1 MGHKTDYICS
11 DCGSKD
17 LLIPS
22 WRTQDGKEDFPD
34 AHDLDGDAWC
44 KECESI
50 IWVDT
55 NKEDWV
61 YQNEEEHE

>member
-1 MGHKTDYICS
+1 MGHKTNYKCD

-22 WRTQDGKEDFPD
+22 WRNQDGMEDFPD
-34 AHDLDGDAWC
+34 ATDLDGDAWC

-55 NKEDWV
+55 NKEDWE

>member
-22 WRTQDGKEDFPD
+22 WRTQDGVEGDYVDP
-34 AHDLDGDAWC
+34 HDLDGDAWC
-44 KECESI
+44 NECESF
-50 IWVDT
+50 IWV
-55 NKEDWV
+55 E
-61 YQNEEEHE
+61 